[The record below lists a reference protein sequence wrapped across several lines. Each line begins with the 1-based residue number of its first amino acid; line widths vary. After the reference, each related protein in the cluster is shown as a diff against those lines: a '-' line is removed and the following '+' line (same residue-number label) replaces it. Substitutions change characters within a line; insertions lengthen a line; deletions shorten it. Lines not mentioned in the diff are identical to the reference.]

1 MAQFLTERY
10 KELEEKLGPA
20 EAKKEMHKLLVE
32 VGQRELLSS
41 AAQKKEV
48 RNNLAI
54 FEGLKSG
61 KTSIE

>member
-1 MAQFLTERY
+1 
-10 KELEEKLGPA
+10 
-20 EAKKEMHKLLVE
+20 MHKLLVE

-61 KTSIE
+61 KTAIE